1 MRSAFVTMVFA
12 VAAAGGC
19 GGTTF
24 YDVEGGP
31 PIADYRGKKVVVLP
45 FTAGA
50 IEGMTNSEAREAGM
64 DGFAAALFGGPFSLV
79 DREAIKDLLKERDL
93 SDSDLFEGVGG
104 EVRKMLPADA
114 IIVGKVT
121 TCRQQGD
128 PNALNRSEVDL
139 SVRGIDVQTGIQFFV
154 ARQRAVSS
162 LGGFGIGHIRLGK
175 RPATSAKELL
185 TEVCKNLAAELKKPP
200 AKPEG
205 SP

>member
-1 MRSAFVTMVFA
+1 MRSAFVAMVFA
-12 VAAAGGC
+12 AAVAGGC

-24 YDVEGGP
+24 YDVEGGA
-31 PIADYRGKKVVVLP
+31 PIADYRGKKVIVLP

-50 IEGMTNSEAREAGM
+50 IEGMTNNEAREAGQ
-64 DGFAAALFGGPFSLV
+64 DGFAAALFGGPFQMV
-79 DREAIKDLLKERDL
+79 DREAIRELLKEREL
-93 SDSDLFEGVGG
+93 SESDFSEGVSGD
-104 EVRKMLPADA
+104 VRKLLPADA
-114 IIVGKVT
+114 IITGKVT

-128 PNALNRSEVDL
+128 PNAPNRTEVDL
-139 SVRGIDVQTGIQFFV
+139 SVKGIDVQTGVQFFV
-154 ARQRAVSS
+154 ARQRAVST

-175 RPATSAKELL
+175 SPARPAKELL